1 MANEQ
6 YRYLFAVDWVF
17 ERAGGQYFLG
27 DLIYI
32 EATVTEFHHVP
43 LRVFVDS
50 CTASVHDSP
59 NGPTYTLI
67 DNNG

>member
-6 YRYLFAVDWVF
+6 YRYLFAVDWLF
-17 ERAGGQYFLG
+17 DRAGGQYFLG

-32 EATVTEFHHVP
+32 EAMVTQFHHIP
-43 LRVFVDS
+43 LRVFVES
-50 CTASVHDSP
+50 CTASVQDS
-59 NGPTYTLI
+59 NQGPTYTLI